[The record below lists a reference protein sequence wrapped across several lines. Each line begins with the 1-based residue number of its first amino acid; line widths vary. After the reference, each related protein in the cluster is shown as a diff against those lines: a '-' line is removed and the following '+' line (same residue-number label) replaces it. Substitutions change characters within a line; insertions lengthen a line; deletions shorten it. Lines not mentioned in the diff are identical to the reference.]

1 MTRAFVSVGSNMDP
15 AANTVRAL
23 RLLGREVRITNIST
37 VYQTDAVGRPG
48 APPYYNCIVEIETEI
63 PPVQLKL
70 DVLRRIE
77 TELGRKRTGD
87 KFADRTIDLDLIL
100 YDELVMNSEDLV
112 LPDPDIALRP
122 FLAYPLLELAPGL
135 VIPGLARRVN
145 GIAAALSRD
154 AMSPLEAYT
163 AEIRKEIIHER
174 KP

>member
-1 MTRAFVSVGSNMDP
+1 VTRAFVGVGSNIDP

-23 RLLGREVRITNIST
+23 RLLGREALITNIST
-37 VYQTDAVGRPG
+37 VYQTDAVARPG
-48 APPYYNCIVEIETEI
+48 APPYYNCIVEIETET

-70 DVLRRIE
+70 EVLRRIE
-77 TELGRKRTGD
+77 TELGRERTCD

-100 YDELVMNSEDLV
+100 YDELVMNTEDLT
-112 LPDPDIALRP
+112 LPDPDIAMRP

-135 VIPGLARRVN
+135 VMPGSARPISR
-145 GIAAALSRD
+145 IAATLSRE
-154 AMSPLEAYT
+154 AMKPLEAYT

>member
-1 MTRAFVSVGSNMDP
+1 MTRAFVSVGSNIDP
-15 AANTVRAL
+15 AANTLRAL

-48 APPYYNCIVEIETEI
+48 APPYYNCVVKIETET

-70 DVLRRIE
+70 EVLRRIE
-77 TELGRKRTGD
+77 ADLGRERTGD

-100 YDELVMNSEDLV
+100 YDELVMNTEDLA
-112 LPDPDIALRP
+112 LPDPDIAMRP
-122 FLAYPLLELAPGL
+122 FLAYPLLELTPGL
-135 VIPGLARRVN
+135 VLPGSARPVN
-145 GIAAALSRD
+145 EIAAALSRE
-154 AMSPLEAYT
+154 AMKPLEAYT